1 MTVDHF
7 AKNSTGH
14 DEEALMTTRWHC
26 AAALAFAFA
35 ATAVSAQPYPT
46 KPVRLVMPYPAGGST
61 DVVGRLVAE
70 RLGARLG
77 ETVIVDNRPGAS
89 AQIGTELAAKA
100 PADGYTLLMATSTNA
115 INHVLKAKLPY
126 DFARDFQPVALV
138 ARAAQ
143 VLVVNPAVAAR
154 SVRELVALA
163 RSRPGKLTYASS
175 GVGTS
180 GHLAMV
186 AFARQANIDL
196 VHVPYKGNAPA
207 MNDLLGGQ
215 VACGFQNIVSVLPHV
230 KEGRLRALAVSTAKR
245 SALAPDLPA
254 MAELGYK
261 DFDIAAWFGIMAPA
275 GAPAPAIERLNREI
289 TAVLHDRAVQERLL
303 GLGVEPATIDTTQA
317 FAEFV
322 RTDIARWRRLAT
334 QAGLTP
340 AR

>member
-1 MTVDHF
+1 MKKSWRH
-7 AKNSTGH
+7 
-14 DEEALMTTRWHC
+14 
-26 AAALAFAFA
+26 AAAIALALTA
-35 ATAVSAQPYPT
+35 AAVSAQSYPT
-46 KPVRLVMPYPAGGST
+46 KPVRLIMPYPAGGST

-115 INHVLKAKLPY
+115 INHILKAKLPY
-126 DFARDFQPVALV
+126 DFAHDFQPVALV

-143 VLVVNPAVAAR
+143 VLVVNPSVPAH

-186 AFARQANIDL
+186 AFARQANIEL

-207 MNDLLGGQ
+207 MNDLIGGQ

-254 MAELGYK
+254 VAELGYK
-261 DFDIAAWFGIMAPA
+261 DFDIAAWFGIMVPT
-275 GAPAPAIERLNREI
+275 GAPAPVIERLSHEI
-289 TAVLHDRAVQERLL
+289 GAVLHDRTIQDRLIH
-303 GLGVEPATIDTTQA
+303 LGVEPATTDTMQA
-317 FAEFV
+317 FGEFV

-334 QAGLTP
+334 EAGLKP
-340 AR
+340 AH